1 MWKYFGGEND
11 LVTGRI
17 TETEER
23 FTEKTDIRQTLTH
36 EMSLFN
42 PFSMHGKET
51 TISPVPFNV
60 CVEWVKGPL
69 GPHLKANPHRFIDGG
84 NRISEH
90 KYDDSTV
97 LSYVILWDAQML
109 LALGLP
115 IPNTY
120 TRLLE
125 ASRNRPD
132 AGQCFSSLALHSCLY
147 GTYSK
152 LILRESSIPA
162 QMNNRRR

>member
-1 MWKYFGGEND
+1 MSA
-11 LVTGRI
+11 T
-17 TETEER
+17 TETEQR
-23 FTEKTDIRQTLTH
+23 FTEKTAIQQSLTH
-36 EMSLFN
+36 KMTLFN
-42 PFSMHGKET
+42 PFCVHGKET

-60 CVEWVKGPL
+60 CVEQVKGSL
-69 GPHLKANPHRFIDGG
+69 GPHLKSNPQRLIDGG
-84 NRISEH
+84 NRISDH
-90 KYDDSTV
+90 KYGDSTV
-97 LSYVILWDAQML
+97 LTYVIHWDEQML

-132 AGQCFSSLALHSCLY
+132 TGQCFSSLPLHSCLH